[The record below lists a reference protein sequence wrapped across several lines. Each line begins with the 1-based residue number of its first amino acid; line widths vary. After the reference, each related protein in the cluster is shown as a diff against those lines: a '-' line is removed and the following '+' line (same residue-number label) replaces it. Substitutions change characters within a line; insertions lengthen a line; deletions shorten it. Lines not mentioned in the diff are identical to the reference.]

1 MGMPG
6 MNMSFSEKAS
16 TVVKRGEKGIVA
28 LILKDKIPSKNPLE
42 LIPGDSV
49 TGLTADNKKQIELAM
64 MGYVN
69 PPKKVLAYVIGT
81 DAEDYEEAFTAYDV
95 LKWDY
100 LVSPTC
106 ETDGQTQAVVS
117 YIKSRRSSGKMVK
130 AVLPNTAAD
139 NEGIINYTT
148 ESVTDEDGT
157 TYTTE
162 QYCARIAGII
172 AGTPLSIAC
181 TYAPLT
187 ELSDCKRLPKSQ
199 MDTAV
204 ENGQLIVYHDGEKVK
219 VARGVNSL
227 TTVTAEKGDKF
238 KKIKIVETMD
248 IIKDDITKTV
258 EDSYLGKYPNTYDN
272 KCLLVSVISNYFNTL
287 IRENVLSSASVEI
300 DVVANKTYLQESG
313 IDTSDMSDDDL
324 KRAATG
330 DKVFLKAK
338 ITILDAIEEITLPIT
353 I

>member
-16 TVVKRGEKGIVA
+16 TVIKRGEKGIVA

-106 ETDGQTQAVVS
+106 ETDGPTQAVAS

>member
-16 TVVKRGEKGIVA
+16 TVIKRGEKGIVA

-106 ETDGQTQAVVS
+106 ETDGQTQAVAS